1 MHILVD
7 KYIPFLQ
14 GVMDDF
20 AEVCMVEPEQMTAA
34 VVSDADALI
43 IRTRTHC
50 DAALLEGSRVRF
62 IATATI
68 GTDHIDLGWCAS
80 HGIHVV
86 SCPGCN
92 AQAVCDYIEEAIRY
106 VTTQHTQASPS
117 LPSIGIV
124 GLGHV
129 GHKVAKMARRHHLP
143 IVMND
148 PPLGLTDDVT
158 RCDIITFHTPLTK
171 NQSNATWHLCDERFL
186 QRCKPD
192 ALIINAARG
201 GVIDEQALLNSTQPF
216 ILDTWENE
224 PHINPAVVDKAL
236 LASYHIAGYSVQ
248 GKRNASQMCLDA
260 LCRFYRLPAHSVNNE
275 PVLHGDNAPGWL
287 QRISD
292 ELKAAPEN
300 FEELRKNYKLR

>member
-1 MHILVD
+1 MRVLVD

-20 AEVCMVEPEQMTAA
+20 AEVCMVEPEQMTAET
-34 VVSDADALI
+34 VRDADALI
-43 IRTRTHC
+43 VRTRTRC
-50 DAALLEGSRVRF
+50 DASLLEGSRVRF

-68 GTDHIDLGWCAS
+68 GTDHIDLALCKS
-80 HGIHVV
+80 QGIHVV

-106 VTTQHTQASPS
+106 VTAQHMQASSS

-129 GHKVAKMARRHHLP
+129 GHKVAKMARKHHLP

-171 NQSNATWHLCDERFL
+171 DQPYATWHLCDEQFL
-186 QRCKPD
+186 KRCKPD

-224 PHINPAVVDKAL
+224 PHIDPAVLDKAL

-260 LCRFYRLPAHSVNNE
+260 LCRFYRLPAHSINNE
-275 PVLHGDNAPGWL
+275 SMQHGDSAPGWL

-292 ELKAAPEN
+292 DLKAAPEN
-300 FEELRKNYKLR
+300 FETLRKNYKLR